1 MRITHL
7 KIDGFKNLNID
18 IDITPT
24 VNIIVGENA
33 NGKTNIIEAVWLATG
48 CRSFRNLKDKDIVDF
63 DKDRATVEIT
73 YKTRERENKILYVVE
88 KSNPKDK
95 KVYLNGVKK
104 KTLSML
110 FGNLRCIIFTPDDL
124 ELSKG
129 GPEHRRNFID
139 ICVSQLKP
147 VYIMHLKKYND
158 VLSQRNT
165 LLKEIQMGRGDVSL
179 LDIYDEQL
187 IEHGTNI
194 SLMRDEY
201 SHLLRECTKRVFF
214 DMSRGHEYMS
224 LKYQST
230 VFEDLKNAKI
240 DDLKE
245 IYKEKLL
252 SMRDEDIRLGFTGIG
267 THRDD
272 IIIEVNDLN
281 LREYGSQ
288 GQQRSVALSLKL
300 AQAEILMRLT
310 GESPI
315 ILFDDALS
323 EIDKRR
329 QSYVMNEIDDMQV
342 ILTCCDPIV
351 ALDARIGNLYAIQ
364 RGEVIDFID
373 NLKKMRVKPYG
384 CVIDN
389 IDVSKV
395 TKLDEKK

>member
-7 KIDGFKNLNID
+7 KIDGFKNINID
-18 IDITPT
+18 MKVTPT
-24 VNIIVGENA
+24 VNILVGENA
-33 NGKTNIIEAVWLATG
+33 NGKTNIIEAIWLATG

-63 DKDRATVEIT
+63 NKETATVEIT
-73 YKTRERENKILYVVE
+73 YTTKERENTIKYVVE

-104 KTLSML
+104 KSLSQL
-110 FGNLRCIIFTPDDL
+110 FGNLRCIVFTPDDL

-129 GPEHRRNFID
+129 GPEHRRTFID

-147 VYIMHLKKYND
+147 VYIMHLNKYND
-158 VLSQRNT
+158 ILSQRNM
-165 LLKEIQMGRGDVSL
+165 LLKEIQMGKGDVSL

-187 IEHGTNI
+187 SFHGTNI
-194 SLMRDEY
+194 SVMREEY
-201 SHLLRECTKRVFF
+201 SNILRECTKRVFF

-288 GQQRSVALSLKL
+288 GQQRSIALSLKL

>member
-7 KIDGFKNLNID
+7 KIDGFKNLEID
-18 IDITPT
+18 MEVTPT

-63 DKDRATVEIT
+63 EKDRAFVEIT
-73 YKTRERENKILYVVE
+73 YETRERENKITYIVE
-88 KSNPKDK
+88 KNNSRDK

-104 KTLSML
+104 KSLSQL

-129 GPEHRRNFID
+129 GPENRRTFID

-147 VYIMHLKKYND
+147 VYIMHLTKYND
-158 VLSQRNT
+158 ILSQRNT

-187 IEHGTNI
+187 ALHGTKI
-194 SLMRDEY
+194 SVMREEY
-201 SHLLRECTKRVFF
+201 SNILRECTKRVFF
-214 DMSRGHEYMS
+214 DMSRGHEYLS

-230 VFEDLKNAKI
+230 VFEDLKNPDI
-240 DDLKE
+240 ESLKE
-245 IYKEKLL
+245 KYKEKLL
-252 SMRDEDIRLGFTGIG
+252 SMRDEDIRMGFTNLGI
-267 THRDD
+267 HRDD
-272 IIIEVNDLN
+272 IIIFVNDLN

-300 AQAEILMRLT
+300 AQAEILRRLT
-310 GESPI
+310 GEAPI

-329 QSYVMNEIDDMQV
+329 QIYVMNEIDDMQV
-342 ILTCCDPIV
+342 MLTCCDPIV

-364 RGEVIDFID
+364 RGEVVEFID
-373 NLKKMRVKPYG
+373 NLKKMIRING
-384 CVIDN
+384 CAMDAIDA
-389 IDVSKV
+389 SKV
-395 TKLDEKK
+395 MKLDEKK

>member
-7 KIDGFKNLNID
+7 KIDGFKNINID
-18 IDITPT
+18 MKVTPT
-24 VNIIVGENA
+24 VNILVGENA
-33 NGKTNIIEAVWLATG
+33 NGKTNIIEAIWLATG

-63 DKDRATVEIT
+63 TKETATGEIT
-73 YKTRERENKILYVVE
+73 YTTKERENKILYVVE
-88 KSNPKDK
+88 KNNPKDK

-104 KTLSML
+104 KSLSQL
-110 FGNLRCIIFTPDDL
+110 FGNLRCIVFTPDDL

-129 GPEHRRNFID
+129 GPEHRRTFID

-147 VYIMHLKKYND
+147 VYIMHLNKYND
-158 VLSQRNT
+158 ILSQRNM

-187 IEHGTNI
+187 SLHGANI
-194 SLMRDEY
+194 SLMREEY
-201 SHLLRECTKRVFF
+201 SNILRECTKRVFF

-245 IYKEKLL
+245 IYREKLL
-252 SMRDEDIRLGFTGIG
+252 SMRDEDSRMGFTSIG

-351 ALDARIGNLYAIQ
+351 ALEARIGNLYAIQ
-364 RGEVIDFID
+364 RGEVVEFID
-373 NLKKMRVKPYG
+373 NLKKMIKIGGYRVEA
-384 CVIDN
+384 
-389 IDVSKV
+389 IDVSDV
-395 TKLDEKK
+395 TKLDENK

>member
-7 KIDGFKNLNID
+7 KIDGFKNINID
-18 IDITPT
+18 MKVTPT
-24 VNIIVGENA
+24 VNILVGENA
-33 NGKTNIIEAVWLATG
+33 NGKTNIIEAIWLATG

-63 DKDRATVEIT
+63 NKETATVEIT
-73 YKTRERENKILYVVE
+73 YTTKERENTIKYVVE

-104 KTLSML
+104 KSLSQL
-110 FGNLRCIIFTPDDL
+110 FGNLRCIVFTPDDL

-129 GPEHRRNFID
+129 GPEHRRTFID

-147 VYIMHLKKYND
+147 VYIMHLNKYND
-158 VLSQRNT
+158 ILSQRNM

-187 IEHGTNI
+187 SFHGTNI
-194 SLMRDEY
+194 SVMREEY
-201 SHLLRECTKRVFF
+201 SNILRECTKRVFF

-230 VFEDLKNAKI
+230 VFEDLKNVKI

>member
-7 KIDGFKNLNID
+7 KIDGFKNINID
-18 IDITPT
+18 MKVTPT
-24 VNIIVGENA
+24 VNILVGENA

-63 DKDRATVEIT
+63 NKETATVEIT
-73 YKTRERENKILYVVE
+73 YTTKERENTIKYVVE

-104 KTLSML
+104 KSLSQL
-110 FGNLRCIIFTPDDL
+110 FGNLRCIVFTPDDL

-129 GPEHRRNFID
+129 GPEHRRTFID

-147 VYIMHLKKYND
+147 VYIMHLNKYND
-158 VLSQRNT
+158 ILSQRNM

-187 IEHGTNI
+187 SFHGTNI
-194 SLMRDEY
+194 SVMREEY
-201 SHLLRECTKRVFF
+201 SNILRECTKRVFF

>member
-7 KIDGFKNLNID
+7 KIDGFKNINID
-18 IDITPT
+18 MKVTPT
-24 VNIIVGENA
+24 VNILVGENA
-33 NGKTNIIEAVWLATG
+33 NGKTNIIEAIWLATG

-63 DKDRATVEIT
+63 NKETATVEIT
-73 YKTRERENKILYVVE
+73 YTTKERENTIKYVVE

-104 KTLSML
+104 KSLSQL
-110 FGNLRCIIFTPDDL
+110 FGNLRCIVFTPDDL

-129 GPEHRRNFID
+129 GPEHRRTFID

-147 VYIMHLKKYND
+147 VYIMHLNKYND
-158 VLSQRNT
+158 ILSQRNM

-187 IEHGTNI
+187 SFHGTNI
-194 SLMRDEY
+194 SVMREEY
-201 SHLLRECTKRVFF
+201 SNILRECTKRVFF

-288 GQQRSVALSLKL
+288 GQQRSIALSLKL

>member
-7 KIDGFKNLNID
+7 KIDGFKNINVD
-18 IDITPT
+18 IKVTPT
-24 VNIIVGENA
+24 VNILVGENA
-33 NGKTNIIEAVWLATG
+33 NGKTNIIEAIWLATG

-63 DKDRATVEIT
+63 TKEKATVEIT
-73 YKTRERENKILYVVE
+73 YTTNQRENKILYVVE
-88 KSNPKDK
+88 KSNPRDK

-104 KTLSML
+104 KSLSQI
-110 FGNLRCIIFTPDDL
+110 FGNLRCIVFTPDDL

-129 GPEHRRNFID
+129 GPEHRRTFID

-147 VYIMHLKKYND
+147 VYIMHLNKYND
-158 VLSQRNT
+158 ILSQRNM
-165 LLKEIQMGRGDVSL
+165 LLKEIQMGRGDISL

-187 IEHGTNI
+187 SDHGTNI
-194 SLMRDEY
+194 SLMREEY
-201 SHLLRECTKRVFF
+201 SNLLRECAKRVFF

-230 VFEDLKNAKI
+230 VFESFKGMKQEA
-240 DDLKE
+240 LKE

-252 SMRDEDIRLGFTGIG
+252 SMRDEDIRMGFTGTG

-310 GESPI
+310 GESPV

-329 QSYVMNEIDDMQV
+329 QIYVMNEIDDMQV

-351 ALDARIGNLYAIQ
+351 ALEARIGNLYAIQ
-364 RGEVIDFID
+364 RGEVIEFVD
-373 NLKKMRVKPYG
+373 NLKKMIKIGGYKVEA
-384 CVIDN
+384 IDASD
-389 IDVSKV
+389 IL
-395 TKLDEKK
+395 KLDENK